1 MRQMTIFDYL
11 NHFYCIGDTI
21 DPAYVRET
29 IRFSELG
36 DLAGELVAW
45 NDGGNSF
52 RVVQILPNFKS
63 AGSKNRHS
71 CLLDIGN
78 HTCISISEE
87 KEDRLYRIEE
97 GAIQM
102 VHVSFDQVDNLVPRI
117 PEQRVEG
124 NIEEDRETKRICV
137 STSVLGGLRGIPQA
151 AGVLSCMDQLGLPK
165 IVHAYYLTGKTY
177 YPTKKQ
183 VPDRDWT
190 YEHWLLESPETV
202 VRKDFFIAKYETLR
216 LSDVNGIEHET
227 IINATIEPTRYQD
240 NIDNLCNLLQIR
252 REKYPET
259 ISFRTLITNF
269 GNDLINLKTRLA

>member
-78 HTCISISEE
+78 HTCISISKE

-97 GAIQM
+97 DAIQM
-102 VHVSFDQVDNLVPRI
+102 VHVSFDQVDNLIPRI
-117 PEQRVEG
+117 PE
-124 NIEEDRETKRICV
+124 
-137 STSVLGGLRGIPQA
+137 A
-151 AGVLSCMDQLGLPK
+151 
-165 IVHAYYLTGKTY
+165 
-177 YPTKKQ
+177 
-183 VPDRDWT
+183 
-190 YEHWLLESPETV
+190 
-202 VRKDFFIAKYETLR
+202 
-216 LSDVNGIEHET
+216 
-227 IINATIEPTRYQD
+227 
-240 NIDNLCNLLQIR
+240 
-252 REKYPET
+252 
-259 ISFRTLITNF
+259 
-269 GNDLINLKTRLA
+269 